1 MEMVEELEDRSYMCA
16 LEVPVF
22 ICIHLDNERA
32 IYKTDKIEKRFVKI
46 ATVGLLATAC
56 DRENLQRRILSND
69 VKRVESPATNLAVG
83 LFQNYKKQKLTDLEI
98 LLDPIKIY

>member
-46 ATVGLLATAC
+46 ATVGLLHVIEKIC
-56 DRENLQRRILSND
+56 ND
-69 VKRVESPATNLAVG
+69 EFYPMTLNELNRPL
-83 LFQNYKKQKLTDLEI
+83 
-98 LLDPIKIY
+98 